1 MTEREIKRLL
11 QRIKMRW
18 RRTGTYTAVY
28 EDGAEVPV
36 MDPREIVADGLVGI
50 YNEHAQLRD
59 LREDLGKMSERLG
72 CTFNEFEQEFER
84 QFGIEKNGTG

>member
-59 LREDLGKMSERLG
+59 LRDDWAHLASERLG
-72 CTFNEFEQEFER
+72 DTFNQEFER